1 MGTLGSPVAS
11 PLHVTLPA
19 DAHGARRKALRG
31 EEEPMTPGPEHDS
44 SASRLLLASSDA
56 EQRRTS
62 EVLAGARAAGT
73 RPHRVGR
80 INITGYFAPS
90 VKQSIRLIQAKY
102 PDRTV
107 QELLSEALND
117 LFRKYD
123 VPQTADSEK

>member
-1 MGTLGSPVAS
+1 
-11 PLHVTLPA
+11 
-19 DAHGARRKALRG
+19 
-31 EEEPMTPGPEHDS
+31 MTRGPEHDS
-44 SASRLLLASSDA
+44 SPGRLLMASSEA
-56 EQRRTS
+56 GRRRTPGTPTPIGPPGAEGENLPADI
-62 EVLAGARAAGT
+62 EVFAGARAAGT

-80 INITGYFAPS
+80 VNITGYFAPS